1 MRVTHV
7 ITRLIV
13 GGAQENT
20 VGSVLGLRQMPD
32 VDVNLVSGPTTGPE
46 GSIESDV
53 ATIPGLLTIVPEL
66 VRPVHPWKDIR
77 ALGRLAAIFREQRA
91 EIVHTHSG
99 KAGVLGRLAAR
110 RAGVPLIVHTIHG
123 PSFGSFQGPLANTL
137 FRAAERHAGKVTTHF
152 VVVARAMTEQYL
164 AAGIG
169 RRAQYTR
176 IFSGFAL
183 QPFLSA
189 RNHPELRER
198 LGIGPGDFVVGKIAR
213 LARLKGHDDL
223 FAVAPQLVKRCPQMK
238 FLLVGDGEWRDR
250 FEQRARALGLSQHFV
265 FAGLVPPNQVPRYA
279 GIMDG
284 LVHLSRR
291 EGLPRALPQA
301 LAAAR
306 PVIAYDCDGAG
317 EVCLADETGFLLAPG
332 DRFGLTERLVQ
343 LARDPALCERLG
355 RRGQELVRQWFPLE
369 RMVDQLH
376 ALYLKLS
383 ARRAVPADS

>member
-1 MRVTHV
+1 
-7 ITRLIV
+7 
-13 GGAQENT
+13 
-20 VGSVLGLRQMPD
+20 
-32 VDVNLVSGPTTGPE
+32 
-46 GSIESDV
+46 
-53 ATIPGLLTIVPEL
+53 
-66 VRPVHPWKDIR
+66 
-77 ALGRLAAIFREQRA
+77 
-91 EIVHTHSG
+91 
-99 KAGVLGRLAAR
+99 VLGRLAAR
-110 RAGVPLIVHTIHG
+110 RAGVPVIVHTIHG
-123 PSFGSFQGPLANTL
+123 PSFGDFQGMFANAL
-137 FRAAERHAGKVTTHF
+137 FRAAERHAGKATTHF

-169 RRAQYTR
+169 RRSQYTR
-176 IFSGFAL
+176 IVSGFAL

-189 RNHPELRER
+189 QNLPELRER
-198 LGIGPGDFVVGKIAR
+198 LGIGPGDFVVGKISR

-238 FLLVGDGEWRDR
+238 FLLVGDGEWRGR

-265 FAGLVPPNQVPRYA
+265 FAGLIPPNQVPRYA

-306 PVIAYDCDGAG
+306 PVVAFDCDGAR

-355 RRGQELVRQWFPLE
+355 RRGQELVKQWFPLE

-383 ARRAVPADS
+383 ARRAAPVDS